1 PFSLGPDIM
10 STLHIALQD
19 GFAGDDVAIRV
30 DGREVYR
37 KGGVRTDLRISRA
50 DGLEVE
56 AGARA
61 RVEVE
66 ARGLTAATDVEPQAT
81 PHLGISL
88 TRDGRVQMKPS
99 AEPFAYL

>member
-1 PFSLGPDIM
+1 M

-19 GFAGDDVAIRV
+19 GFAGDEVAIRV

-37 KGGVRTDLRISRA
+37 KPGVRTDLRISRA
-50 DGLEVE
+50 DGLDVE
-56 AGARA
+56 AGPRA

-66 ARGLTAATDVEPQAT
+66 ARGLTAAADVEPQAT
-81 PHLGISL
+81 PHLSISL
-88 TRDGRVQMKPS
+88 DRDGRPQMRTS